1 MDMEVVGNVLGVLAV
16 PFLVL
21 LNAFFVAA
29 EFALVSIRRT
39 RVDELINHRRV
50 GAGAVKYAID
60 HLDDTIAST
69 QLGITLASL
78 ALGWAGEPSIARLIV
93 PVFSFLPEGESW
105 LAAHTV
111 ATILAF
117 TLITCLH
124 VILGELVPKAVA
136 LQSTDKVSLWAAR
149 PLLWFA
155 FVMRPLI
162 AVINAMGNGVVRLLG
177 FEPLSGHQM
186 VHSVEE
192 LGLIIEETRRAGVLP
207 RDQAEYVRNVFR
219 LPAKRVLDCLVP
231 RQRMAALD
239 LHMPQERILEEVREG
254 AHTRMPVYEGDLDN
268 IVGIVNTKDLFHLF
282 SLRGMVVL
290 DDAMYPAIFVDPDRP
305 ISEVL
310 RQFRRQRRP
319 MAVVRDRQGKTLGLI
334 TLEDIVWKK
343 SSARSKTSTIRCPD
357 SGSRP
362 LQSRQPNA
370 IWFVRS
376 R

>member
-1 MDMEVVGNVLGVLAV
+1 MESGSVGTVLGLLAV
-16 PFLVL
+16 PLLVL

-29 EFALVSIRRT
+29 EFALVAVRRT
-39 RVDELINHRRV
+39 RVDEMVNHRR
-50 GAGAVKYAID
+50 AGALAVKHAVEN
-60 HLDDTIAST
+60 LDDAIAAT

-78 ALGWAGEPSIARLIV
+78 ALGWVGEPLVAHLIV
-93 PVFSFLPEGESW
+93 PAFGILGEGESW
-105 LAAHTV
+105 FAAHSV
-111 ATILAF
+111 AAAVAF
-117 TLITCLH
+117 AVITFLH
-124 VILGELVPKAVA
+124 VILGELAPKAVA
-136 LQSTDKVSLWAAR
+136 LERPDAVSLWVAR
-149 PLLWFA
+149 PLFWFA
-155 FVMRPLI
+155 VVMRPFISLM
-162 AVINAMGNGVVRLLG
+162 NAAGNGVVRLLG

-192 LGLIIEETRRAGVLP
+192 LGLIIEETRRAGLLP

-219 LPAKRVLDCLVP
+219 LPAKRVRDCLVP

-239 LHMPQERILEEVREG
+239 LHMPDQNILEHVRDG

-334 TLEDIVWKK
+334 TLEDIVEE
-343 SSARSKTSTIRCPD
+343 IVGEIED
-357 SGSRP
+357 EHDP
-362 LQSRQPNA
+362 LPR
-370 IWFVRS
+370 
-376 R
+376 